1 MNNKNNLLKTATKL
15 LFTKKEKK
23 VKKKYSAQVK
33 SLHIQ
38 TYSIQPETSCK
49 RQKQYYTREIEA
61 TKTIFHENS
70 PLGLTA
76 QYTRLTETSQRN
88 GTLIK
93 KKVCEKKNYKKSKR
107 TNLVSFFSHS
117 IFELDSQTPVG

>member
-1 MNNKNNLLKTATKL
+1 MNNKNNLLNKTTKH
-15 LFTKKEKK
+15 LFRKKHKK
-23 VKKKYSAQVK
+23 VKKIYSAQVK

-93 KKVCEKKNYKKSKR
+93 KKVCEKKIIKKSKR

>member
-49 RQKQYYTREIEA
+49 PQKQYYTREIEA